1 MNNKYTFAQLC
12 DLYDKIEIPIIQ
24 RDYAQGRNNQEVKKI
39 RDKFINDF
47 LLDNI
52 LQDNQVE
59 LDFVYGSILTE
70 TKDEVKQKIFI
81 PLDGQQR
88 LTTLFLLYFYTAVN
102 ENRIEDVSNLL
113 LKFTYETRPTAHD
126 FCELLITN
134 GGEFKNT
141 ANLRFEIEDSVWFN
155 EEWKNDPTIAGMLK
169 VLETFQE
176 NKQLNNSTKSLL
188 DKLLDTQHQFISFYF
203 TDLEEFGLT
212 ENLYI
217 RMNARG
223 KMLTDFENFK
233 SEFYKIIQYEPALLD
248 QVKDKI
254 EYKWVENLWEYRDND
269 SYVIDNPF
277 MHYLSFITEMLYY
290 KDAQF
295 RASPSSYETN
305 FLDFKV
311 LKSIYSIEDN
321 LKFLIFSLD
330 FIKEINQF
338 DDKVLWDG
346 KSIHNIL
353 NDIVQGKT
361 DTNQYFILYSALKY
375 SFSEKPLEN
384 LLDYIRVVRNLIQN
398 TEDNSRREW
407 SRLLGSLQNLISD
420 ENVYKVL
427 SVLKDENKLLGFRKE
442 QREEEVFKSHI
453 ILQFSDYKKIIFQIE
468 DNNNFKG
475 NIANILKVVVSN
487 TEEEFNLLGLNS
499 VAYNEELLKK
509 LKAIFV
515 AYEKLST
522 KDFNPIWG
530 NLLITGLYSQTYES
544 RLLYSFNFEKHPAIL
559 LFAKE
564 YSQSKLSL
572 SEYIIKIQKEF
583 IHQKEKQ
590 FDDFSEIRNVKEQ
603 LYLYYIINERIYEK
617 DYTEFFKNNNFN
629 FGWLRKETGYKSF
642 FIKGIKGCQYFPN
655 SNPIFQVY
663 NYQFRYNLGIN
674 SNNTL
679 DIEIVGGN
687 KKRNPFELIKIW
699 AKK

>member
-12 DLYDKIEIPIIQ
+12 KLYDKIEIPIIQ
-24 RDYAQGRNNQEVKKI
+24 RDYAQGRNNQEVKNI

-70 TKDEVKQKIFI
+70 TMEEVKQKIFI

-88 LTTLFLLYFYTAVN
+88 LTTLFLLYFYTAIN
-102 ENRIEDVSNLL
+102 ENRIEDVSNFL

-134 GGEFKNT
+134 GVKFKNT
-141 ANLRFEIEDSVWFN
+141 KNLRFEIEDSVWFN
-155 EEWKNDPTIAGMLK
+155 EEWKNDPTIAGMLT

-176 NKQLNNSTKSLL
+176 NEQLNNSTKSLL
-188 DKLLDTQHQFISFYF
+188 DRLLDEQQQLISFYF

-233 SEFYKIIQYEPALLD
+233 SEFYKIIQYDSTLLD

-254 EYKWVENLWEYRDND
+254 EYKWVENLWEYRDAN

-277 MHYLSFITEMLYY
+277 MHYLNFITEMLYY

-311 LKSIYSIEDN
+311 LKSIYSIKDN

-330 FIKEINQF
+330 FVYQINQF
-338 DDKVLWDG
+338 DDKILWDG
-346 KSIHNIL
+346 KSTHSIL
-353 NDIVQGKT
+353 SDIVQGKI
-361 DTNQYFILYSALKY
+361 DTNQYFILYSTLRY

-384 LLDYIRVVRNLIQN
+384 LSDYIRVVRNLIEN

-427 SVLKDENKLLGFRKE
+427 SGLKDENKLLGFRKE
-442 QREEEVFKSHI
+442 QREEEIFKSNI
-453 ILQFSDYKKIIFQIE
+453 ILQFPKFKDLIFQIE

-475 NIANILKVVVSN
+475 NITNILKVVVSDM
-487 TEEEFNLLGLNS
+487 EEEFNLIELNS
-499 VAYNEELLKK
+499 ISFNEELLKK
-509 LKAIFV
+509 LKAIYI
-515 AYEKLST
+515 AYEELSN

-530 NLLITGLYSQTYES
+530 NFLVTGLYYQTYES
-544 RLLYSFNFEKHPAIL
+544 RLLFYYNYKKHPAIL
-559 LFAKE
+559 LFAKK

-590 FDDFSEIRNVKEQ
+590 FDDFSEIRNVKDQ
-603 LYLYYIINERIYEK
+603 LYLYYIINERIYGK
-617 DYTEFFKNNNFN
+617 SYAQFFKNHNFN
-629 FGWLRKETGYKSF
+629 FGWLKKETGYKSF
-642 FIKGIKGCQYFPN
+642 FIKGIDGCQYFPN

-663 NYQFRYNLGIN
+663 NSQFRYNLGIN

-687 KKRNPFELIKIW
+687 KKRNPFKLLVYW